1 MAIHGVTD
9 AEATIYAI
17 GLDNATERT
26 ANRSAELLE
35 LATDVDTQSLKR
47 CLERFDLFLQVGTFL
62 PETRKLFRQT
72 IDHIYSYCINLHYII
87 YVFIHI

>member
-1 MAIHGVTD
+1 MGAMGVHGVTN

-47 CLERFDLFLQVGTFL
+47 CLERFSFSASWDPFTRNKEAVQANHWSHLF
-62 PETRKLFRQT
+62 
-72 IDHIYSYCINLHYII
+72 ILHNI
-87 YVFIHI
+87 F

>member
-35 LATDVDTQSLKR
+35 LATDVDTQSPYAMFR
-47 CLERFDLFLQVGTFL
+47 QIRFFSASWDLF
-62 PETRKLFRQT
+62 TRNKEAVQANHWSHLF
-72 IDHIYSYCINLHYII
+72 ILH
-87 YVFIHI
+87 